1 MSNVFLSGGRR
12 YTAFS
17 VKLDMRCGVETI
29 MCKTAGK
36 GVVCDTVS
44 KRPMCVLI
52 DGELINDCMYELIGR
67 LRWND
72 YGFGRMAIKESS
84 ESDRICGEIFVMYS
98 DEIDKHKIEK
108 AFSVPLTEDEAIDI
122 LRVAIY
128 EPFGNGMAEKMKTFF
143 AKIGLYCNLSGYD
156 YLMTAV
162 EEVGKDN
169 TLIKKLTRGLYPLV
183 GRKYGTTGS
192 IVERS
197 IRNAI
202 NNTYNSGKLRE
213 VINGQYGGNLAE
225 YEKPTNGEMIAFLY
239 EMVR

>member
-1 MSNVFLSGGRR
+1 MSNVFLSGGGR
-12 YTAFS
+12 TSFS
-17 VKLDMRCGVETI
+17 EKLDMRCGVQTI

-36 GVVCDTVS
+36 GVVCDAVS
-44 KRPMCVLI
+44 KRPKCVLI

-72 YGFGRMAIKESS
+72 YGFGRMALKESS
-84 ESDRICGEIFVMYS
+84 ACGRICGEIFVMYS
-98 DEIDKHKIEK
+98 DKIDKHKIEK
-108 AFSVPLTEDEAIDI
+108 AFSEPLTEDEATDI
-122 LRVAIY
+122 LRLAIY
-128 EPFGNGMAEKMKTFF
+128 EPFEGGVTESLKGFF
-143 AKIGLYCNLSGYD
+143 TKIGLYCNLSGYD

-213 VINGQYGGNLAE
+213 VMNGQYGGNLAE

>member
-12 YTAFS
+12 HTAFS

-36 GVVCDTVS
+36 GIVCDTVA
-44 KRPMCVLI
+44 KRPVCVLI

-67 LRWND
+67 LKWND
-72 YGFGRMAIKESS
+72 YGFGRMALKESS

-98 DEIDKHKIEK
+98 DEVEKHKIER
-108 AFSVPLTEDEAIDI
+108 AFGEPLTEDEATGI
-122 LRVAIY
+122 LRAAIY
-128 EPFGNGMAEKMKTFF
+128 EPFEGGMAESLKEFF
-143 AKIGLYCNLSGYD
+143 TKIGLHCNLSGYD

-213 VINGQYGGNLAE
+213 VINGQYGGNLAK
-225 YEKPTNGEMIAFLY
+225 YEKPTNGEMIAFLH

>member
-1 MSNVFLSGGRR
+1 MIQGTNQTDRKIKPQSLSMCNCSAMG
-12 YTAFS
+12 TKAS
-17 VKLDMRCGVETI
+17 VLTEVGFMTNEREADLM
-29 MCKTAGK
+29 KTAAFCK
-36 GVVCDTVS
+36 EQ
-44 KRPMCVLI
+44 
-52 DGELINDCMYELIGR
+52 GEDVARVHML
-67 LRWND
+67 
-72 YGFGRMAIKESS
+72 
-84 ESDRICGEIFVMYS
+84 VMYS

-108 AFSVPLTEDEAIDI
+108 AFSGPLTEDEAIDI

-128 EPFGNGMAEKMKTFF
+128 EPFGNGLTERLKEFF
-143 AKIGLYCNLSGYD
+143 AKIGLYCNLSGYN

-183 GRKYGTTGS
+183 GSKYGTSGS

-239 EMVR
+239 QMVR